1 MIVMN
6 AYFAPPTV
14 VSPQCIII
22 GSSVSREPCK
32 LSPSE
37 QLAGT
42 DAVTHTLPI
51 NQSVDRSVSFH
62 SMLRFLVFSALL
74 DYLGQFQQG
83 KFAAHDLPATQYIRM
98 YQVVLGFPQLCYL
111 RKSSAL
117 FSPCVVQDKS
127 EFSGRSSA
135 LSCSPPTPDIALLIG
150 GYQVLV
156 PGQNPTFP

>member
-6 AYFAPPTV
+6 TYFAPPTV
-14 VSPQCIII
+14 VSPQCIIV

-32 LSPSE
+32 LSQSE

-42 DAVTHTLPI
+42 DAVTHTLLI
-51 NQSVDRSVSFH
+51 NRSIDRSVSFH
-62 SMLRFLVFSALL
+62 SMLRFLVFLL
-74 DYLGQFQQG
+74 SFIIIGWFQQS
-83 KFAAHDLPATQYIRM
+83 KFAAHDLLATQYISM
-98 YQVVLGFPQLCYL
+98 YQVVLGIPQLCYL